1 MLFLYAI
8 QDLLDILFYT
18 VDTLIF
24 VYSSVLGCRT
34 CQKVNISIWSIILFS
49 KRVPQNLKID
59 LTFTT
64 LTLMTL
70 NLWITPHL
78 SNLAEPNTTILG
90 NKELFIEAGSTI
102 NLTCI
107 IRVGA
112 MSDTHIFWNYNG
124 KVSSRIFYKRASHR
138 IEWWEHYF
146 PVRLQ
151 YVTCPLSAHKDHKDR
166 IPHLY
171 HFNLQIVC
179 IDFIKFFN
187 YLWWVHCCLVLQ

>member
-1 MLFLYAI
+1 MVNNS
-8 QDLLDILFYT
+8 ILMIATKFE
-18 VDTLIF
+18 
-24 VYSSVLGCRT
+24 
-34 CQKVNISIWSIILFS
+34 NISHLG
-49 KRVPQNLKID
+49 

-124 KVSSRIFYKRASHR
+124 KVSSQTF
-138 IEWWEHYF
+138 
-146 PVRLQ
+146 L
-151 YVTCPLSAHKDHKDR
+151 
-166 IPHLY
+166 
-171 HFNLQIVC
+171 
-179 IDFIKFFN
+179 
-187 YLWWVHCCLVLQ
+187 